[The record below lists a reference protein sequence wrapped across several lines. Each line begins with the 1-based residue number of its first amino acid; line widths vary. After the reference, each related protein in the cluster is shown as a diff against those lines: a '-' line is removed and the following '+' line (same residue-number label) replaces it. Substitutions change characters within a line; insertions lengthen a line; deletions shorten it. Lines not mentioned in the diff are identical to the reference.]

1 MTVVAAIGTHE
12 ELPIFGSVWD
22 TKNSIHSFT
31 KNLALEKNGEHMFF
45 PSTKWRTSRAAL
57 EKR

>member
-1 MTVVAAIGTHE
+1 MRNC
-12 ELPIFGSVWD
+12 PFFGSVWD

-57 EKR
+57 QKR